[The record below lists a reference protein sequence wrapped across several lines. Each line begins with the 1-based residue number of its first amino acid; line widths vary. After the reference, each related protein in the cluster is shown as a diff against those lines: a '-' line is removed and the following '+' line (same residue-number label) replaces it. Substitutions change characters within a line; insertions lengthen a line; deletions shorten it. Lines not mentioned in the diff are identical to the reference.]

1 MFNQVKA
8 LTESVV
14 RQQDLL
20 LSTPIDLSQ
29 GEDSRLYGVDGSIDS
44 LTLVSIIV
52 DVEEKLRSQLG
63 VDVAA
68 PGAIRVFFTLQRID
82 RFHQLRKWLW
92 HRAHAPAFED
102 HRPCRPLEKGP
113 LVARPAVIDG
123 LVERWQRHRPRG
135 SQ

>member
-8 LTESVV
+8 LTESAV

-20 LSTPIDLSQ
+20 LSTPIDLSR

-63 VDVAA
+63 VDVRLADTTDLPDTATPFATLGTLIAYIMDRLSAA
-68 PGAIRVFFTLQRID
+68 QAQVQ
-82 RFHQLRKWLW
+82 
-92 HRAHAPAFED
+92 
-102 HRPCRPLEKGP
+102 
-113 LVARPAVIDG
+113 AV
-123 LVERWQRHRPRG
+123 
-135 SQ
+135 